1 MRPDAP
7 LTSLKGI
14 GPRRAETLGKLGLF
28 SVEALL
34 RFAPRDYR
42 DYSRVHLA
50 GEAAHGQDGAF
61 ALTLCSQ
68 PRLARIPGRG
78 RLNILT
84 VSGQDASGKLTL
96 TWFNQPYRQAQLK
109 EGQSVIA
116 CGRVDRSRGA
126 RLVNPA
132 LYPALPGILPIYP
145 MTRGLSQPLLRDAIR
160 AGLEAALQEMPDLL
174 PPALSA
180 RYGLMPF
187 QQALATL
194 HFPKDFASLA
204 QARRR
209 LAFEDL
215 LLFRLMLAAMGS
227 KRKAAAPP
235 LDGAQA
241 LSAFL
246 PLLPFSPT
254 QAQRRAMEEICRDLS
269 AGKAMNRLIQGDVG
283 SGKTAVAFYAMYAVM
298 EAGGQAALM
307 TPTEILARQHYEK
320 LLALFGPHRVRLLLG
335 DMKAS
340 QRAEAWDALSRGQAS
355 IAVGTHALLRQEGM
369 FSNLQ
374 LIVTDEQHRFGV
386 SQRAAIQNK
395 GNAGVHVL
403 VMSATPIPRT
413 LALLL
418 YGDLEVSRIDQL
430 PPGRKPVQTKLV
442 PPSKAKD
449 MYAFIRDQAQAG
461 RQAYIVCP
469 LVEENEDLPGV
480 PGAVQLYRRLQKAFP
495 SVRFGLLHGQQP
507 PKEKEAVAAAFR
519 AGQIQVLVSTTV
531 IEVGVD
537 VPNATVMA
545 IEHADRFGLAQ
556 LHQLRGRVGRGE
568 HAAYCFLLCGPDPGD
583 AAIARLHM
591 LTSTQD
597 GFAIAEAD
605 LAQRGPGDFLGTRQH
620 GLSAFTAASL
630 AGDVGILQEVQEAA
644 QALLAAPS
652 PESQPLLQLAQARLA
667 ALAEEVVG
675 N

>member
-42 DYSRVHLA
+42 DYSRVRLA

-307 TPTEILARQHYEK
+307 APTEILARQHYEK

>member
-28 SVEALL
+28 SVGDLL

-42 DYSRVHLA
+42 DYRHVLLA
-50 GEAAHGQDGAF
+50 GEAPHGQDGAF

-84 VSGQDASGKLTL
+84 ISGQDASGKLTL
-96 TWFNQPYRQAQLK
+96 TWFNQPYRQTQLK
-109 EGQSVIA
+109 EGQQVIA

-126 RLVNPA
+126 RLVNPT

-145 MTRGLSQPLLRDAIR
+145 MTRGLSQSLLRDAVR
-160 AGLEAALQEMPDLL
+160 AGLEAASQDMPELL
-174 PPALSA
+174 PPSLLA
-180 RYGLMPF
+180 RYDLMPLP
-187 QQALATL
+187 QALASL
-194 HFPKDFASLA
+194 HFPKDLASLGH
-204 QARRR
+204 ARRR

-215 LLFRLMLAAMGS
+215 LLFRLMLASMGN

-235 LDGAQA
+235 LHGDEA
-241 LSAFL
+241 LATFL
-246 PLLPFSPT
+246 TLLPFTPT
-254 QAQRRAMEEICRDLS
+254 QAQYRAMGEISKDLC

-283 SGKTAVAFYAMYAVM
+283 SGKTAVAFYAMYAVI
-298 EAGGQAALM
+298 EGGGQAALM
-307 TPTEILARQHYEK
+307 APTEILARQHYEK
-320 LLALFGPHRVRLLLG
+320 LVALFGPERVRLLLG
-335 DMKAS
+335 GMKAS
-340 QRAEAWDALSRGQAS
+340 ARTQAWEELSSGQAG
-355 IAVGTHALLRQEGM
+355 IAVGTHALLRQEGI

-395 GNAGVHVL
+395 GDTGVHVL

-449 MYAFIRDQAQAG
+449 MYAFIQAQAQQG

-495 SVRFGLLHGQQP
+495 DVAFGLLHGQQS
-507 PKEKEAVAAAFR
+507 PKEKEAAAAAFR

-568 HAAYCFLLCGPDPGD
+568 YAAYCFLLCSPDPGD
-583 AAIARLHM
+583 TAIARLHM

-605 LAQRGPGDFLGTRQH
+605 LAQRGPGDFLGTRLH

-644 QALLAAPS
+644 QALLDAPT

>member
-78 RLNILT
+78 QLNILT

-109 EGQSVIA
+109 EGQPVIA
-116 CGRVDRSRGA
+116 CGRVDRSRGV

-215 LLFRLMLAAMGS
+215 LLFRLMLAALGS

-307 TPTEILARQHYEK
+307 APTEILARQHYEK

-507 PKEKEAVAAAFR
+507 PKKKEAVAAAFR

>member
-307 TPTEILARQHYEK
+307 APTEILARQHYEK

-340 QRAEAWDALSRGQAS
+340 QRAEAWDALSRGQAR

>member
-28 SVEALL
+28 SVEDLL

-42 DYSRVHLA
+42 DYSRILFA
-50 GEAAHGQDGAF
+50 GEAIHGQDGAF
-61 ALTLCSQ
+61 CLTLCSQ

-84 VSGQDASGKLTL
+84 VSGKDASGKLTL

-109 EGQSVIA
+109 EGQQVIA

-126 RLVNPA
+126 RLVNPT

-145 MTRGLSQPLLRDAIR
+145 LTRGLSQSLLRDAVR
-160 AGLEAALQEMPDLL
+160 TGLEAALQEMPDLL
-174 PPALSA
+174 PPALLA
-180 RYGLMPF
+180 RYGLPPLS
-187 QQALATL
+187 QALPAL
-194 HFPKDFASLA
+194 HFPEDLASLN

-254 QAQRRAMEEICRDLS
+254 QAQRRAMEEISRDLS

-298 EAGGQAALM
+298 KAGGQAALM
-307 TPTEILARQHYEK
+307 APTEILARQHYEK
-320 LLALFGPHRVRLLLG
+320 LVALFGSERVRLLLG
-335 DMKAS
+335 GMKAS
-340 QRAEAWDALSRGQAS
+340 QRTEAWDALAQGLAS

-369 FSNLQ
+369 FCDLR

-395 GNAGVHVL
+395 GDAGVHVL

-449 MYAFIRDQAQAG
+449 MYAFIRDQANAG

-519 AGQIQVLVSTTV
+519 AGDIQVLVSTTV

-630 AGDVGILQEVQEAA
+630 AADVGILQQVQEAA
-644 QALLAAPS
+644 QALLDAPS

>member
-84 VSGQDASGKLTL
+84 VSGKDASGKLTL

-145 MTRGLSQPLLRDAIR
+145 MTRGLSQPLLRDTIR

-227 KRKAAAPP
+227 KRKAASPP

>member
-1 MRPDAP
+1 
-7 LTSLKGI
+7 
-14 GPRRAETLGKLGLF
+14 
-28 SVEALL
+28 
-34 RFAPRDYR
+34 
-42 DYSRVHLA
+42 
-50 GEAAHGQDGAF
+50 
-61 ALTLCSQ
+61 
-68 PRLARIPGRG
+68 
-78 RLNILT
+78 
-84 VSGQDASGKLTL
+84 
-96 TWFNQPYRQAQLK
+96 
-109 EGQSVIA
+109 
-116 CGRVDRSRGA
+116 
-126 RLVNPA
+126 
-132 LYPALPGILPIYP
+132 
-145 MTRGLSQPLLRDAIR
+145 
-160 AGLEAALQEMPDLL
+160 
-174 PPALSA
+174 
-180 RYGLMPF
+180 
-187 QQALATL
+187 
-194 HFPKDFASLA
+194 
-204 QARRR
+204 
-209 LAFEDL
+209 
-215 LLFRLMLAAMGS
+215 MLAAMGS

-307 TPTEILARQHYEK
+307 APTEILARQHYEK

>member
-42 DYSRVHLA
+42 DYSRVRLA

-109 EGQSVIA
+109 EGQPVIA
-116 CGRVDRSRGA
+116 CGRVDRSRGV
-126 RLVNPA
+126 RLVNPT

-145 MTRGLSQPLLRDAIR
+145 MTRGLSQALLRDAIR

-340 QRAEAWDALSRGQAS
+340 QRAEAWNALSRGQAS

>member
-28 SVEALL
+28 SVAELL
-34 RFAPRDYR
+34 RYAPRDYR
-42 DYSRVHLA
+42 DYRRLLPA

-61 ALTLCSQ
+61 SLTLCSQ

-78 RLNILT
+78 RLSILT
-84 VSGQDASGKLTL
+84 VAGQDASGKLTL

-109 EGQSVIA
+109 EGQQVIA

-126 RLVNPA
+126 RLMNPT

-145 MTRGLSQPLLRDAIR
+145 LTQGLSQAQMRDAVR
-160 AGLEAALQEMPDLL
+160 AGLAAAQEMPELL
-174 PPALSA
+174 PPALLA
-180 RYGLMPF
+180 RYGLLPLS
-187 QQALATL
+187 QALPAL
-194 HFPKDFASLA
+194 HFPKDLASLN

-215 LLFRLMLAAMGS
+215 LLFRLMLAAMG
-227 KRKAAAPP
+227 KRRKAFAPP
-235 LDGAQA
+235 LDGEGA
-241 LSAFL
+241 LASFL

-254 QAQRRAMEEICRDLS
+254 QAQRRAMEEISRELC

-298 EAGGQAALM
+298 KAGGQAALM
-307 TPTEILARQHYEK
+307 APTEILARQHYEK
-320 LLALFGPHRVRLLLG
+320 LIALFGPERVRLLLG
-335 DMKAS
+335 GMKAS
-340 QRAEAWDALSRGQAS
+340 QRTEAWAALAQGQAS

-369 FSNLQ
+369 FCDLR

-395 GNAGVHVL
+395 GDAGVHVL

-449 MYAFIRDQAQAG
+449 MYAFIREQARSG

-495 SVRFGLLHGQQP
+495 DVRFGLLHGQQP
-507 PKEKEAVAAAFR
+507 AKEKEAAAAAFR
-519 AGQIQVLVSTTV
+519 AGAIQVLVSTTV

-583 AAIARLHM
+583 PAIARLHM
-591 LTSTQD
+591 LASTQD

-630 AGDVGILQEVQEAA
+630 AGDVGILQQVQEAA
-644 QALLAAPS
+644 QALLDDPS
-652 PESQPLLQLAQARLA
+652 PESQPLLELAQARLA
-667 ALAEEVVG
+667 ALAEAVVG

>member
-42 DYSRVHLA
+42 DYSRVRLA

-204 QARRR
+204 RARRR

-307 TPTEILARQHYEK
+307 APTEILARQHYEK

>member
-109 EGQSVIA
+109 EGQPVIA

-204 QARRR
+204 RARRR